1 MTHSIVAGKV
11 VIGRTTKPA
20 DYESKKAEI
29 ELSFA
34 LPENSTDEHANA
46 AIHAVTTLALW
57 HVHGILGLAPQP
69 AGAAP
74 AKPAAAGKKGKTEPA
89 GSTTTTGVK
98 VENAG
103 PAEAAAKLE
112 ASLPGAE
119 ESSTHLP
126 DDVLGLGD
134 AGDDG
139 LGDLLGAAPQPVTD
153 EELTSAITRKNAEIK
168 NPQAI
173 RGLIGKYVA
182 PPKQA
187 RDIPAEVRHKFLEEL
202 GGLKAA

>member
-11 VIGRTTKPA
+11 IVGRTTKPA
-20 DYESKKAEI
+20 DYESKKAEV

-34 LPENSTDEHANA
+34 IAEGSTDEQA
-46 AIHAVTTLALW
+46 AAALTAVSQVAIDK
-57 HVHGILGLAPQP
+57 VHELLGLTTPG
-69 AGAAP
+69 GAAP
-74 AKPAAAGKKGKTEPA
+74 ATGKSKAKATEVPAAK
-89 GSTTTTGVK
+89 VK
-98 VENAG
+98 VESAG
-103 PAEAAAKLE
+103 PVEAAAKVAAAA
-112 ASLPGAE
+112 ASLEPEPGE
-119 ESSTHLP
+119 QESSTHLP
-126 DDVLGLGD
+126 AGLL
-134 AGDDG
+134 DDG

-153 EELTSAITRKNAEIK
+153 EELTGAITRKNAEIK

-187 RDIPAEVRHKFLEEL
+187 RDIPADVRHKFLEEL

>member
-46 AIHAVTTLALW
+46 AIHAVTALALS

-89 GSTTTTGVK
+89 GTTTTGVK

-103 PAEAAAKLE
+103 PTEAAAKLE

-126 DDVLGLGD
+126 DDVLGLGTE
-134 AGDDG
+134 GDG
-139 LGDLLGAAPQPVTD
+139 LDDLLGAAPQPVTD